1 MKKLDFNLVL
11 IGFMGS
17 GKTTVAEYLHG
28 LLEMEVVEMDQ
39 VISLRQQMSIPEIFG
54 KYGEEYFRDLETE
67 LLKELQEKTN
77 VVISCGGGVPLREQN
92 VQEMKKNGTVIW
104 LTASAETIYEL
115 VKEDQNRPL
124 LKDRMSVEGIARLME
139 SRREKY
145 ERASDILI
153 ATDGKTIEQIG
164 EESLENL

>member
-1 MKKLDFNLVL
+1 M
-11 IGFMGS
+11 
-17 GKTTVAEYLHG
+17 
-28 LLEMEVVEMDQ
+28 
-39 VISLRQQMSIPEIFG
+39 
-54 KYGEEYFRDLETE
+54 
-67 LLKELQEKTN
+67 
-77 VVISCGGGVPLREQN
+77 VISCGGGVPLREQN

-104 LTASAETIYEL
+104 LTASAETIYER

-164 EESLENL
+164 EEILENL

>member
-54 KYGEEYFRDLETE
+54 KYGEEYSLFYRF
-67 LLKELQEKTN
+67 
-77 VVISCGGGVPLREQN
+77 V
-92 VQEMKKNGTVIW
+92 
-104 LTASAETIYEL
+104 
-115 VKEDQNRPL
+115 
-124 LKDRMSVEGIARLME
+124 SV
-139 SRREKY
+139 
-145 ERASDILI
+145 
-153 ATDGKTIEQIG
+153 
-164 EESLENL
+164 

>member
-28 LLEMEVVEMDQ
+28 LLKMEVVEMDQ

-92 VQEMKKNGTVIW
+92 VQEMKKNGIVIW
-104 LTASAETIYEL
+104 LTASAETIYER

-164 EESLENL
+164 EEILENL

>member
-1 MKKLDFNLVL
+1 M
-11 IGFMGS
+11 
-17 GKTTVAEYLHG
+17 
-28 LLEMEVVEMDQ
+28 
-39 VISLRQQMSIPEIFG
+39 
-54 KYGEEYFRDLETE
+54 
-67 LLKELQEKTN
+67 
-77 VVISCGGGVPLREQN
+77 VISCGGGVPLREQN

-104 LTASAETIYEL
+104 LTASAETIYER

-145 ERASDILI
+145 ESASDILI

-164 EESLENL
+164 KEILENL

>member
-104 LTASAETIYEL
+104 LTASAETIYER

-164 EESLENL
+164 KEILENL

>member
-104 LTASAETIYEL
+104 LTASAETIYER

-145 ERASDILI
+145 ESASDILI

-164 EESLENL
+164 KEILENL

>member
-104 LTASAETIYEL
+104 LTASAETIYER

-124 LKDRMSVEGIARLME
+124 LKDRMSVEGIAR
-139 SRREKY
+139 
-145 ERASDILI
+145 
-153 ATDGKTIEQIG
+153 
-164 EESLENL
+164 

>member
-104 LTASAETIYEL
+104 LTASAETIYER

-124 LKDRMSVEGIARLME
+124 LKDRMSVEGFARLMG
-139 SRREKY
+139 SRSEK
-145 ERASDILI
+145 
-153 ATDGKTIEQIG
+153 
-164 EESLENL
+164 